1 MVWVEFDCPGHGK
14 GPWDGLGAM
23 VKTKVTLDITHGK
36 ERTMTGKI
44 TSPILVAQHL
54 RATFYTNEWL
64 MEHVD
69 SRINEMVVM
78 YLGAAEVIRPPA
90 PPDVS
95 VCKGIMSCF
104 SFLFLGVPRHYAK
117 RPFSCWCHACSR
129 VRGRGLGSQSSGP
142 DLLVSGCTR
151 SNQTAWTED
160 QFTVTSSAGIRN
172 REKRAADTVARELKR
187 AKPGAWA
194 CIQAREVWSTE
205 EEANMR
211 PGQFW
216 ICKLGT
222 VPGSMSCV
230 EQKFDLQG
238 SKCKWKEYKGTR
250 YSHGDSAL
258 VVELWLHRVADDTSG
273 LTFQE
278 WDPSAGTDDT
288 SAPVA
293 MLVNSSELRAADF
306 PLAEVRPLHLD
317 AVARGGRRTR
327 RVTVRKLQGVGNSTF
342 VLSVENDNDFRS
354 RCE

>member
-1 MVWVEFDCPGHGK
+1 
-14 GPWDGLGAM
+14 
-23 VKTKVTLDITHGK
+23 
-36 ERTMTGKI
+36 
-44 TSPILVAQHL
+44 LVA
-54 RATFYTNEWL
+54 
-64 MEHVD
+64 
-69 SRINEMVVM
+69 
-78 YLGAAEVIRPPA
+78 
-90 PPDVS
+90 
-95 VCKGIMSCF
+95 
-104 SFLFLGVPRHYAK
+104 
-117 RPFSCWCHACSR
+117 
-129 VRGRGLGSQSSGP
+129 
-142 DLLVSGCTR
+142 GCTR
-151 SNQTAWTED
+151 TKQTAWIED

-172 REKRAADTVARELKR
+172 REKRVADIVVRELKR

-211 PGQFW
+211 PGHFW

-222 VPGSMSCV
+222 FPGSMSCV
-230 EQKFDLQG
+230 ERKFELQG
-238 SKCKWKEYKGTR
+238 SKCKWEEYKGTR

-288 SAPVA
+288 SVPVA

-327 RVTVRKLQGVGNSTF
+327 GAAVRKLQGVGKSTF